1 MREHLVLFSTTF
13 VLTLLA
19 IFILIPVA
27 NKIGLVDKPH
37 GRKQHVGSIPLIGGI
52 SIFTG
57 VAATLAI
64 FGLPQD
70 SHWYYLLCG
79 GSIVLLGV
87 FDDFLDLSVKLRL
100 IAQVIIALGSLG
112 IHARRLNGDVHFAVF
127 WLGVIKAD
135 GARNIV
141 KTAIVR
147 GNIQVFNFEDHI
159 GVNRV
164 NGVLLGSHSGSSQQH
179 QTSHS
184 STHGRTK

>member
-1 MREHLVLFSTTF
+1 MREHFVLFSTTF
-13 VLTLLA
+13 VLTLIA

-27 NKIGLVDKPH
+27 HKIGLVDKPH

-100 IAQVIIALGSLG
+100 CAQLLIGAVMIYGLGLYLSDLGNLFGFGNISLG
-112 IHARRLNGDVHFAVF
+112 YIGIPITLIVLAVLI
-127 WLGVIKAD
+127 LGCNTYRAGI
-135 GARNIV
+135 
-141 KTAIVR
+141 
-147 GNIQVFNFEDHI
+147 
-159 GVNRV
+159 
-164 NGVLLGSHSGSSQQH
+164 
-179 QTSHS
+179 
-184 STHGRTK
+184 